1 MCLAS
6 VVSGAAEM
14 NYIKGFQPDL
24 YSNGRIFK
32 ELTHVVFHRAHK
44 KE

>member
-1 MCLAS
+1 MCLDS

-14 NYIKGFQPDL
+14 NYIKGFQSDL

-32 ELTHVVFHRAHK
+32 ELMHMVFHRAYK